1 MSRVRL
7 VVLMAMASLLLVPAI
22 ALAQSFPQMP
32 CRIRGTVE
40 LDGAPVPD
48 GTVVTATIEGVQYS
62 TTTPVVG
69 QIGARPYGNST
80 YALLVQPPDG
90 KFYDEG
96 TPIAFTV
103 DGYVAD
109 QQATFQSGTNLVTN
123 LTALR
128 TPLPTPTPS
137 PTPTPIPT
145 PTPSP
150 EATTSPQPTPEPTL
164 PPATPTPTPPPVSL
178 NIGRLVG
185 LIIFGIVDLLLIA
198 LVAWLGWRLLRRR
211 RSEPP
216 SEEPPR
222 ADRQ

>member
-1 MSRVRL
+1 V
-7 VVLMAMASLLLVPAI
+7 I
-22 ALAQSFPQMP
+22 D
-32 CRIRGTVE
+32 E
-40 LDGAPVPD
+40 
-48 GTVVTATIEGVQYS
+48 Y
-62 TTTPVVG
+62 
-69 QIGARPYGNST
+69 GARPYGNST
-80 YALLVQPPDG
+80 YALRLEPPEG

-96 TPIAFTV
+96 SPITFTV
-103 DGYVAD
+103 GGYVAD
-109 QQATFQSGTNLVTN
+109 QQATWQSGSNSVFN

-128 TPLPTPTPS
+128 IPLPTPTPS

-150 EATTSPQPTPEPTL
+150 EATPSPQPTPEPTL
-164 PPATPTPTPPPVSL
+164 APATPTPTPPPVSL

-198 LVAWLGWRLLRRR
+198 LVAWLVWRLLSRR

-222 ADRQ
+222 ADRH